1 MKKLFSSRLSIAG
14 YALVIAMFLSAI
26 SFISCKKSEE
36 GGGSGSSSSVAV
48 TSVSLNKT
56 TLSMSVGGTEI
67 LTATV
72 LPEKATNKT
81 VTWESSNKAVAT
93 VSNGTVTAISEG
105 SATITVK
112 SADGKKSAK
121 CEVTVKASSSVTEI
135 KLNKTTLSLEVGAKE
150 TLTANTKVKWSS
162 SAPLI
167 ASVTTEGVVTGVA
180 VGKATITATSEDGK
194 LTAKCEVEVKASSS
208 VTEIKLNKTTLSL
221 DVGAKETLTA
231 NTKVKWSS
239 SAPLIASVT
248 AEGVVTGIAVGKATI
263 TATSEDG
270 KFTAKCEVEV
280 KAAAVTEIKL
290 NVAETITLAVGGT
303 QTINCT
309 VSPYNAG
316 NKNVKWTTS
325 DNTKVE
331 ISSQSNTSATI
342 KAVAEGSVTITAT
355 TEDGNHT
362 AKCTVKVV
370 APTDF
375 EGEGTEADPYRIST
389 LEHLKTL
396 ATKVNGGE
404 KYVGKYFKLMND
416 IDLGGS
422 SSPWTP
428 IGSVGKTFN
437 GSFDGNS
444 KTISGLYINQ
454 PTLKYQA
461 LFGYVDWCEIKNLT
475 VTGSVTGGRCCGG
488 IVAQADD
495 LIITACTSNV
505 TVIGES
511 WYVGGIV
518 GQVDNN
524 NNKSKITSCTNKGK
538 ITGKDGSESIG
549 GIVGSFCPLRGNVVI
564 TDCSNSGNVAGG
576 GSVGGIAGYAGSM
589 YGSINVF
596 SCYNSGTISSDSES
610 GYGIGGIVGC
620 AGNGGSG
627 TDTYIVSCYNAG
639 AVTAPKSGSIG
650 GVVGYNKSGVVS
662 SCYNTASVSG
672 NYYVGGVV
680 GQNLR
685 QVIAS
690 YNRGAVSGNS
700 SSSAGGVIGYIVA
713 STNATATMSYCLNA
727 AGGGMDVAV
736 GKCDTGVTVGTD
748 VAALS
753 KADMTNGTMLKD
765 LNTAVDSYNSTK
777 PAEAS
782 TAKKFTKGTDGWPV
796 F

>member
-1 MKKLFSSRLSIAG
+1 MKKLFSNRLSIAG

-167 ASVTTEGVVTGVA
+167 ASVTAEGVVTGVA

-194 LTAKCEVEVKASSS
+194 LTAKCEVEVKA
-208 VTEIKLNKTTLSL
+208 V
-221 DVGAKETLTA
+221 
-231 NTKVKWSS
+231 
-239 SAPLIASVT
+239 
-248 AEGVVTGIAVGKATI
+248 
-263 TATSEDG
+263 
-270 KFTAKCEVEV
+270 
-280 KAAAVTEIKL
+280 AVTEIKL

-309 VSPYNAG
+309 VSPDNAA

-325 DNTKVE
+325 DNSKVE
-331 ISSQSNTSATI
+331 ITSQSNTSATI
-342 KAVAEGSVTITAT
+342 KAVAVGSVTITAT

-370 APTDF
+370 APADF

-404 KYVGKYFKLMND
+404 KYGGKYFKLMND

-428 IGSVGKTFN
+428 IGSEGKIFC
-437 GSFDGNS
+437 GRFDGNS

-454 PTLKYQA
+454 PTLEYQA
-461 LFGYVDWCEIKNLT
+461 LFGYVNYAEIRNLT
-475 VTGSVTGGRCCGG
+475 VVGSVTGGRFCGG
-488 IVAQADD
+488 IVAKADG
-495 LIITACTSNV
+495 LTITGCTSNV
-505 TVIGES
+505 TVTGENN
-511 WYVGGIV
+511 YVGGIV
-518 GQVDNN
+518 GRVDGNYTIKN
-524 NNKSKITSCTNKGK
+524 CTNKGK
-538 ITGKDGSESIG
+538 ITGRTQISMSVG
-549 GIVGSFCPLRGNVVI
+549 GIIGSACGASECLI
-564 TDCSNSGNVAGG
+564 TDCSNSGNVAGYNR
-576 GSVGGIAGYAGSM
+576 VGGIAGFAG
-589 YGSINVF
+589 YGSTNVF

-610 GYGIGGIVGC
+610 GYSIGGIVGD
-620 AGNGGSG
+620 AGSGGSI

-650 GVVGYNKSGVVS
+650 GVVGNNQSGVVS

-672 NYYVGGVV
+672 VRYVGGVV
-680 GQNLR
+680 GTK
-685 QVIAS
+685 
-690 YNRGAVSGNS
+690 YTSGNS
-700 SSSAGGVIGYIVA
+700 II
-713 STNATATMSYCLNA
+713 
-727 AGGGMDVAV
+727 
-736 GKCDTGVTVGTD
+736 
-748 VAALS
+748 
-753 KADMTNGTMLKD
+753 
-765 LNTAVDSYNSTK
+765 
-777 PAEAS
+777 
-782 TAKKFTKGTDGWPV
+782 
-796 F
+796 